1 MCASHHTIFSRSAFS
16 KALCCD
22 TLNASAHMSGNLDKL
37 RSLARS
43 LALFISLSLSL
54 HLGKSSSARSLAAS
68 YTRKRVWRVLPLL
81 LAEAT
86 ELR

>member
-1 MCASHHTIFSRSAFS
+1 MRKSLSFARA
-16 KALCCD
+16 
-22 TLNASAHMSGNLDKL
+22 
-37 RSLARS
+37 LARS
-43 LALFISLSLSL
+43 LALSLFPFLSLSL
-54 HLGKSSSARSLAAS
+54 YLGKSSSARSLAAS